1 MKKSLKALFMASML
15 PVMMLIAA
23 VTLTSCEG
31 TLDDIFGEWSRPTNQ
46 QNNEPTKEELLS
58 DLSSALEDGAI
69 VSITYTIDGVEY
81 TSTFKF
87 NKEDDEYV
95 LQSTTPAAGTR
106 TWVEKAKADLSTI
119 TDLTGN
125 NGLHIVVNNAGSKVI
140 LDATVNTKTLK
151 LVTNIASEGV
161 ELNAVSVN
169 DQRAAVVNNETGIL
183 KVQVNASGGGSGDIE
198 NVQIPYTPGQTYNDM
213 VAVKQA
219 NGGKYMQIDTNN
231 QVCVTYNGRSG
242 HLVTDEGG
250 QLKNDDLVVAGG
262 GTLRMDQFPPVTYVE
277 RSWDA
282 TNHKVVMNDLVTN
295 FNLVTD
301 AQTDVTWEGGTYVV
315 NQNVTINGNIKFFG
329 NIKLIL
335 CDNCTLTVN
344 GSIEGRGHAFTIYGQ
359 AGGTDQEGT
368 GKLILT
374 NGDFGLREFSLLV
387 IHGGNIEI
395 SSNDATKNF
404 VFKMY
409 GGKFSVKT
417 SSGSSSF
424 RTGEGNSMTIYGGEL
439 EAINDYRDAIIVG
452 GRTTPNTLT
461 VYGGKVT
468 ASALNPDNGQAI
480 IGSFVAGEGC
490 SIGFYATDDLS
501 NWGEALLPDVTTT
514 TAKYFQAK
522 VEEESAEASGTE

>member
-1 MKKSLKALFMASML
+1 MKKSMKALFMTSML
-15 PVMMLIAA
+15 PVMMLMAA

-31 TLDDIFGEWSRPTNQ
+31 TLDDIFGEWSRPGSQ
-46 QNNEPTKEELLS
+46 PTKEELLS

-81 TSTFKF
+81 TSTFKY
-87 NKEDDEYV
+87 NKTDDEYIE
-95 LQSTTPAAGTR
+95 QSTPSPAGTR
-106 TWVEKAKADLSTI
+106 TFDENAKGNLSII
-119 TDLTGN
+119 TVTGN
-125 NGLHIVVNNAGSKVI
+125 KCMNIVVKNNAGLKVI
-140 LDATVNTKTLK
+140 FDATVNTKTLK
-151 LVTNIASEGV
+151 QVTNIASEGV
-161 ELNAVSVN
+161 ELKAVRVN

-183 KVQVNASGGGSGDIE
+183 KVRVNASGGGSGDIE
-198 NVQIPYTPGQTYNDM
+198 NIQIPYTPGQTYNDM
-213 VAVKQA
+213 VAEKQA

-242 HLVTDEGG
+242 HLVTEDGG

-262 GTLRMDQFPPVTYVE
+262 GTLRMDQFPPEIYVE

-282 TNHKVVMNDLVTN
+282 TNHKVVMNDKKVDN
-295 FNLVTD
+295 FNMVTD
-301 AQTDVTWEGGTYVV
+301 GQAKVTWEAGTYVV
-315 NQNVTINGNIKFFG
+315 NQNVTINGKIKFQG
-329 NIKLIL
+329 NVNLIL

-344 GSIEGRGHAFTIYGQ
+344 GYIYGDMNAFTIYGQ

-374 NGDFGLREFSLLV
+374 TGGLGITDFLDLV
-387 IHGGNIEI
+387 IHGGNIYI
-395 SSNDATKNF
+395 SSNHTNKKFA
-404 VFKMY
+404 FKMY

-417 SSGSSSF
+417 CGDSSAF
-424 RTGEGNSMTIYGGEL
+424 KTGEGNSMTIYGGEL

-452 GRTTPNTLT
+452 ERTDPGTLT
-461 VYGGKVT
+461 VYGGKVI
-468 ASALNPDNGQAI
+468 AKALNPNNGQAI

-522 VEEESAEASGTE
+522 VEEATAVGPGTN